1 MSLGSKKEK
10 TTSVVEE
17 AADAFVP
24 VSVSETSRDE
34 GGTFLCQST
43 SFQKTKSIMES
54 IEKIH
59 NYE

>member
-34 GGTFLCQST
+34 GGTFS
-43 SFQKTKSIMES
+43 SKHFISEDKVYYGID
-54 IEKIH
+54 
-59 NYE
+59 